1 AEPEGPQPGRLGGTR
16 RGTRV
21 LLADRPIGSPRSVL
35 AEVHVRELR
44 EVDSSALQL
53 HPSAGFRSPKR
64 CVGDRRRRVLQS
76 SDQRKE
82 VVLILS
88 HMLEGTLEVQGR

>member
-1 AEPEGPQPGRLGGTR
+1 
-16 RGTRV
+16 
-21 LLADRPIGSPRSVL
+21 LL
-35 AEVHVRELR
+35 
-44 EVDSSALQL
+44 Q
-53 HPSAGFRSPKR
+53 F
-64 CVGDRRRRVLQS
+64 